1 MSLYVK
7 LLVNTKL
14 NVTTH
19 TQPLKPEAGVVS
31 SCLYDYWVN
40 KQMVISNIIS
50 LRDLSR
56 VSARLNNAT
65 HFNTVAQSFHG
76 GEGLHL
82 AEGNPFSSAAT
93 VPKWEEAVLRNR
105 QESVWEKNSRKKN
118 PTSPVD
124 LADWSQRTLGCWEKC
139 KSQSGKWERAGCKYW
154 VENLADCSTYFK
166 SKMSLKTLFRWREW
180 VQLVLT
186 GNKTNILAKILS
198 FWQSWWK
205 CGRKWKLF

>member
-19 TQPLKPEAGVVS
+19 TQFLKPEAGVVS

-76 GEGLHL
+76 AEGLHL
-82 AEGNPFSSAAT
+82 AKGNPFSSAAT
-93 VPKWEEAVLRNR
+93 VPK
-105 QESVWEKNSRKKN
+105 
-118 PTSPVD
+118 
-124 LADWSQRTLGCWEKC
+124 
-139 KSQSGKWERAGCKYW
+139 
-154 VENLADCSTYFK
+154 
-166 SKMSLKTLFRWREW
+166 
-180 VQLVLT
+180 
-186 GNKTNILAKILS
+186 
-198 FWQSWWK
+198 
-205 CGRKWKLF
+205 